1 MPDPML
7 VPAAQAKSL
16 SEEESRKVA
25 EDARETDWKAPSF
38 LKEVF
43 GGRFDLGLLIS
54 VPQAAPPRPEFI
66 AFFERMKDF
75 LSRVDSDRI
84 DREGAYPPEYIQ
96 ELKDMGAFGM
106 KVPAEYEGLGFN
118 QWEY

>member
-25 EDARETDWKAPSF
+25 EDALETSWEAPSF

-43 GGRFDLGLLIS
+43 GGRFDLVLLIS
-54 VPQAAPPRPEFI
+54 VPQAASPKPEFL
-66 AFFERMKDF
+66 AF
-75 LSRVDSDRI
+75 LS
-84 DREGAYPPEYIQ
+84 E
-96 ELKDMGAFGM
+96 
-106 KVPAEYEGLGFN
+106 
-118 QWEY
+118 